1 MERIVIIGN
10 SGSGKS
16 YLAQRLGDH
25 FGYPIVH
32 LDELFWEPGSFN
44 SKRPKEL
51 VYAEIA
57 TLVQGK
63 NWVVEGVF
71 GELAQQFFANA
82 DQLIWLDLDP
92 EVCLNSLR
100 QRGSESSEQLD
111 QQAAEESFQKLLTW
125 ASAYWLRDD
134 LRSYRGHAR
143 LFAEFDGQ
151 KAHLQTRRAV
161 NEYIDSLMPHARNS
175 IQEFDE

>member
-32 LDELFWEPGSFN
+32 LDALFWEPGGFN

-51 VYAEIA
+51 VSAEIA
-57 TLVQGK
+57 SLLQGK
-63 NWVVEGVF
+63 TWIIEGVF
-71 GELAQQFFANA
+71 GELAQEFFVNT

-92 EVCLNSLR
+92 DSCLNSLL
-100 QRGSESSEQLD
+100 QRGSECTRQLD
-111 QQAAEESFQKLLTW
+111 QQSAVENFQKLLTW
-125 ASAYWLRDD
+125 ASAYWQPED
-134 LRSYRGHAR
+134 LRSHRGHAR
-143 LFAEFDGQ
+143 LFERFNG
-151 KAHLQTRRAV
+151 KKVCLQTRRTV
-161 NEYIDSLMPHARNS
+161 NEFIDSLTLRSA
-175 IQEFDE
+175 Q

>member
-10 SGSGKS
+10 SGSGKT

-32 LDELFWEPGSFN
+32 LDKLFWEPGGFN
-44 SKRPKEL
+44 NKRPKEL

-63 NWVVEGVF
+63 NWIVEGVF
-71 GELAQQFFANA
+71 GELAQEFLVNA

-92 EVCLNSLR
+92 ESCLNSLR
-100 QRGSESSEQLD
+100 QRGAESSTQLD
-111 QQAAEESFQKLLTW
+111 MQSAAENFQKLLTW
-125 ASAYWLRDD
+125 AAAYWQRDD
-134 LRSYRGHAR
+134 LRSYRGHAH
-143 LFAEFDGQ
+143 LLEEFKG
-151 KAHLQTRRAV
+151 KKVHLQTRRAV
-161 NEYIDSLMPHARNS
+161 NQYIDSLIPYAKHS
-175 IQEFDE
+175 LQEFDE